1 MKHTRNYDVIV
12 IGGGIAGIGAAAML
26 SDHASVVLLE
36 TEDQCGYHTSGRSA
50 AMYVP
55 SYGGPEINQL
65 AIASEFYLASPPEQV
80 CSSSLLSPRGLMLIS
95 GDGEDALMDE
105 HLAAHP
111 GVQEISVSEAL
122 GKVPIL
128 RDDSISRAC
137 IEPLAQDID
146 TDLLLQSW
154 ARHCRRQG
162 GTILTGQAVNA
173 IQQNNEGWLVS
184 TSTETFE
191 APVIINA
198 AGAWADQVA
207 VLAGVSAVGLK
218 PCRRS
223 AALISLPTEH
233 DVDNWPMFF
242 PVSENWY
249 AKPMSGKLM
258 VSPADEE
265 LMEPHDAFAEDMTI
279 LEGIDRFEQ
288 AVTITVER
296 VEHSWAGLRTFVA
309 DKVPVVG
316 WDASAKGFFWLAG
329 QGGYGFQTAPAM
341 SQLAAAIITDQN
353 LSETQNGLASALSP
367 HRFSA
372 D

>member
-1 MKHTRNYDVIV
+1 MRQPGQVDVII

-26 SDHASVVLLE
+26 SDNVSVVLLE
-36 TEDQCGYHTSGRSA
+36 AEDQCGYHTSGRSA

-65 AIASEFYLASPPEQV
+65 AIASESYFTNPPVHV
-80 CSSSLLSPRGLMLIS
+80 CTGPLLSPRGLMLIS
-95 GDGEDALMDE
+95 GDGEDMLLNE
-105 HLAAHP
+105 HLATYP
-111 GVQEISVSEAL
+111 SVREISVSEAL

-128 RDDSISRAC
+128 RGDAFSRAC

-146 TDLLLQSW
+146 TGLLLQSW
-154 ARHCRRQG
+154 AGQCNRQG
-162 GTILTGQAVNA
+162 GAILTGQAVKT
-173 IQQNNEGWLVS
+173 IQQSKKGWLVS
-184 TSTETFE
+184 SSTDTFE
-191 APVIINA
+191 APVIVNA
-198 AGAWADQVA
+198 AGAWADKVA
-207 VLAGVSAVGLK
+207 MLAGVPAVGLK

-223 AALISLPTEH
+223 AGLISLPDEY

-242 PVSENWY
+242 PFSEGWY

-258 VSPADEE
+258 VSPVDEE
-265 LMEPHDAFAEDMTI
+265 PMEPHDAYAEDMTI

-316 WDASAKGFFWLAG
+316 WDVAAKGFFWLAG

-341 SQLAAAIITDQN
+341 SQLVAAIITEQN
-353 LSETQNGLASALSP
+353 LSKLQHGLAEALSP
-367 HRFSA
+367 QRFYA
-372 D
+372 G